1 MFTSVNFAQ
10 WLQPYMY
17 MSIMSLLAERSPAVF
32 KTLHWKSRVHVCQAF
47 DRQKTVRYVTL

>member
-17 MSIMSLLAERSPAVF
+17 MSIMFLLAERSPAVF
-32 KTLHWKSRVHVCQAF
+32 KTLHWKSRLHVCQAF